1 MKEFFYTVTDPV
13 GLHAR
18 PAGMLA
24 KQAKQ
29 YESEIRLSIGERS
42 ADAKRLLA
50 LMGLGVKCGN
60 EVKITVSGVDE
71 ERAAVELE
79 QYFKESL

>member
-24 KQAKQ
+24 KQAKR
-29 YESEIRLSIGERS
+29 YESEIRLSLGDKD

-50 LMGLGVKCGN
+50 LMGLGVKCGC
-60 EVKITVSGVDE
+60 EVRVTVSGVDE
-71 ERAAVELE
+71 ERAAAELE
-79 QYFKESL
+79 QYFKENL